1 MYQATN
7 RATEPLFPELF
18 PWSGKLNE
26 DNEWIKLEKIIPWE
40 TLEGIYGRYFSL
52 NKGRPAKDGRLIIGL
67 LIVKHKKGL
76 SDRRLVE
83 ELLENIYLQYF
94 CGFRRLAE
102 KKILHASSL
111 TKIRKRLGKEF
122 FARFEMEIIGKLVKD
137 KIIKPKGL
145 MVDAT
150 VVPANINYQTDHKLI
165 NKARE
170 WVCEK
175 ISKIR
180 KVIGLKNPIRTYKRV
195 ARKVFLSFQKKRR
208 KTRAVIEVTRNKLL
222 RFLRRNLSQLTE
234 LLKAA
239 PADLAR
245 KLQFKYET
253 ARTIYEQ
260 QKQMAKEKVR
270 HIKNRVV
277 SFHLPH
283 IRPIVR
289 GKDGKDVEF
298 GPKAVLSWVNGFGF
312 LDKFSFEAF
321 NEACFLSD
329 SLRAYKERFA
339 TLPPDV
345 TADQLYGTRW
355 NRKLLA
361 KIKIGSAFKSLG
373 RKARDDLA
381 RIIWVK
387 KKQRARNKMEGI
399 IGNAKEHYGLDRI
412 LYRIKDGEEI
422 WTRLSLVAMNLTTAA
437 KRAQTQTA

>member
-40 TLEGIYGRYFSL
+40 VLEGIYSRYFSL
-52 NKGRPAKDGRLIIGL
+52 SKGRPAKDGRLIIGL
-67 LIVKHKKGL
+67 LIVKHKKGI

-102 KKILHASSL
+102 KKTLHASSL

-122 FARFEMEIIGKLVKD
+122 FAKFEMEIISKLLKE
-137 KIIKPKGL
+137 KIIKPRGL

-150 VVPANINYQTDHKLI
+150 VVSANINYPTDHKLI

-170 WVCEK
+170 WACKTISNLRK
-175 ISKIR
+175 I
-180 KVIGLKNPIRTYKRV
+180 IGLKKPIRTYKRV
-195 ARKVFLSFQKKRR
+195 ARKVFLNFQKKRR

-222 RFLRRNLSQLTE
+222 RFLRRNLGQLAG
-234 LLKAA
+234 LLKDV
-239 PADLAR
+239 PLDLAH

-253 ARTIYEQ
+253 AITIYEQ
-260 QKQMAKEKVR
+260 QKHMAEEKVR
-270 HIKNRVV
+270 HVKDRVV

-312 LDKFSFEAF
+312 LDKFSFEVF
-321 NEACFLSD
+321 NEAGFLSD

-339 TLPPDV
+339 ALPPDV

-355 NRKLLA
+355 NRKLLG
-361 KIKIGSAFKSLG
+361 KINIGSAFKSLG
-373 RKARDDLA
+373 RKAKDDLRQVA
-381 RIIWVK
+381 WVK
-387 KKQRARNKMEGI
+387 RKQRDRNMMEGI
-399 IGNAKEHYGLDRI
+399 IGNAKEHYGLNQI

-422 WTRLSLVAMNLTTAA
+422 WTR
-437 KRAQTQTA
+437 